1 MLSGLNAS
9 NLTKSLGCEM
19 RASLVYTTR
28 STFDGTILSHFKQ
41 LVTAHIPSP
50 AERKDRND
58 GKSFPPMI
66 SEAACRAMMALPLP
80 QRNHCKP
87 KSLPTI
93 KGDRASDT
101 IKEPSCEERR
111 CPHLPR
117 FVRQLEEMR
126 LFRMARD
133 HGKATAR
140 ERATNAGSPPGNDET
155 KRRKHGVTH
164 PGLVLGAS
172 S

>member
-1 MLSGLNAS
+1 MATPHGTPPGDTWHTNSLSGFPQGGIRHSQTHYPDDPLSCPDMLSGLSVS
-9 NLTKSLGCEM
+9 NLIESLGREM
-19 RASLVYTTR
+19 GAILVYTAR

-111 CPHLPR
+111 
-117 FVRQLEEMR
+117 
-126 LFRMARD
+126 
-133 HGKATAR
+133 
-140 ERATNAGSPPGNDET
+140 
-155 KRRKHGVTH
+155 
-164 PGLVLGAS
+164 
-172 S
+172 